1 MRTSPSCVVRL
12 PGPVSC
18 LFNGVSFFSA
28 SAHAF
33 THTGQL
39 RAPCRKKDVRW
50 AIYTAARTCIR
61 RRKGWHATRRCGPLP
76 NYPGHLLLGRIVAL
90 VPDAD
95 YCYRCSVVCTC
106 VCVCLLDIKPRAV
119 LKRLNRS
126 RFRSGCELG
135 WTQVTMCYLA
145 ARIFPV
151 KGAVFRGGAPRCDA
165 FFL

>member
-1 MRTSPSCVVRL
+1 MFRRGSLSLTGRGTFEGGNVPVGSEVHADQSIVRCSP
-12 PGPVSC
+12 
-18 LFNGVSFFSA
+18 A
-28 SAHAF
+28 SARVVSVQWRIVFQRKCTRFHAYWS
-33 THTGQL
+33 
-39 RAPCRKKDVRW
+39 APCSVSKERCPLGDSHSRADVHSPPQ
-50 AIYTAARTCIR
+50 
-61 RRKGWHATRRCGPLP
+61 GVTRRCGPLP

-135 WTQVTMCYLA
+135 
-145 ARIFPV
+145 
-151 KGAVFRGGAPRCDA
+151 
-165 FFL
+165 